1 MKSGQ
6 KRTRLVAFAKP
17 FTNKLKDATSIK
29 GNAVM
34 FIRKDVYD
42 HIVDINK
49 MVESERSKDQ

>member
-1 MKSGQ
+1 MRNGK
-6 KRTRLVAFAKP
+6 KRTKLVAFAKP